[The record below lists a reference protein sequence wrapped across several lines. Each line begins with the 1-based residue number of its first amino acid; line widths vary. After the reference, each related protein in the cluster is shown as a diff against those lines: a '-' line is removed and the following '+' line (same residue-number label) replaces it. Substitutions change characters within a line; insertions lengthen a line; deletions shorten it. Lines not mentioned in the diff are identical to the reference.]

1 MKPTGLKNSPSDS
14 NGSGVNDRLKDR
26 GCFLSQEWTLE
37 YLFQKYPLTK
47 IPCQQFI
54 GQALETVK
62 GSTLRDALNELVGN
76 GRMDAYMAELITTS
90 VNNIVGALYDAEVV
104 HGDSEWLHFS
114 GPAPEDYWS
123 EAPIPVELAEDRMG
137 IVRKSGLGIAHYVA
151 CNDAFFAYYEGGT
164 GEINSMGCYNWKSAP
179 VDSQMLFR
187 RKFVKFGADSAP
199 HAFQE
204 TTLWPFGFENTWG
217 ARNEHRSELIL
228 EGRSLSL
235 TLKTEGDAWVALD
248 WNARRQADGVLW
260 RVKGYDRQS
269 DAFIVYVSHMAN
281 GAANDSFFYPPYSD
295 PFTRNEIAI
304 YTQNKVAMES
314 VIDRLQSGNLF
325 LLISANNGVSPRIG
339 EDGIWRWSN
348 PGQMQFQISA
358 GTTLAEAM
366 AELQRMRTSG
376 SPAVRCQERYRKVAD
391 RAPSVRMPGHE
402 NIEAIVA
409 HAPLGLEGL
418 KLEGDYMLR
427 YGASASFMDPHT
439 SFLSMRSLL
448 YSADYTHVDN
458 FLGFL
463 ADPVRR
469 GPDGQMP
476 EMLAYDGLP
485 NHFFLKWSF
494 QDMSWLGLVGHLLW
508 HSRDRQVLKYYA
520 TGCEHLLRILEDIDV
535 DTSLF
540 CTYGKWP
547 DMQIQEAGRKG
558 RPWVAWESGLWYEA
572 LRNWELL
579 TARQGD
585 GALSARI
592 GRTAR
597 KLHASF
603 QKLFYDDCVGFI
615 CDSVDPETKKQHA
628 HHPSFHLN
636 FLCGFF
642 AHELFDG
649 VALCRMAETA
659 HRGLYDTTWKTFRI
673 TLREGAFHSNLE
685 SKDVS
690 WAFAGLAKLFRLAR
704 HQQGLRAIME
714 CYEFHYGKMLHFLE
728 SFNLFP
734 TMNGDENRREVGF
747 DCGISSRHQAIL
759 EGFFGVHLAAD
770 NVGIFPLGLGEN
782 AAIRLNC
789 LPVGKSRWNF
799 VYTGSGTWPEQICL
813 DGKDSLASWVFPSRM
828 IDDREHTVEV
838 VFGENLPQHPVL
850 LEAGGLELVDAGL
863 KESALIA
870 RLCGPGRAYVRFW
883 SPSKPIIARNGE
895 PLEIQW
901 DSANRYAIAEVSV
914 REGEEIELSASVL
927 S

>member
-1 MKPTGLKNSPSDS
+1 METTRLKTPPTNPDG
-14 NGSGVNDRLKDR
+14 GMVNDRLKDR
-26 GCFLSQEWTLE
+26 GCFLSREWTLG
-37 YLFQKYPLTK
+37 YLFQKYRLTK
-47 IPCQQFI
+47 IP
-54 GQALETVK
+54 GQHFLGEALNSK
-62 GSTLRDALNELVGN
+62 KDSTLRDALEELLRC
-76 GRMDAYMAELITTS
+76 GRIDAYMAELIATS
-90 VNNIVGALYDAEVV
+90 LNNIVGSLYNADAVP
-104 HGDSEWLHFS
+104 GDSEWLHFS
-114 GPAPEDYWS
+114 GPAPVDYWS
-123 EAPIPVELAEDRMG
+123 EAPIPVELTEDRTG

-151 CNDAFFAYYEGGT
+151 CNDTFYAYYEAGT
-164 GEINSMGCYNWKSAP
+164 GGINAWGCHNWKSAP
-179 VDSQMLFR
+179 LSSQKLFGN
-187 RKFVKFGADSAP
+187 KSVKFGADSAP

-217 ARNEHRSELIL
+217 ARNEHRSALIL

-235 TLKTEGDAWVALD
+235 TLKTEGDSWVALD
-248 WNARRQADGVLW
+248 WNARRQQDGILW
-260 RVKGYDRQS
+260 RVKGYDTQT
-269 DAFIVYVSHMAN
+269 DAFIVYVSYVAN
-281 GAANDSFFYPPYSD
+281 HAADNSFFYPPYSD
-295 PFTRNEIAI
+295 AFTKEEIAA
-304 YTQNKVAMES
+304 YTHDKVPMES
-314 VIDRLQSGNLF
+314 AIDRFQSGNLF
-325 LLISANNGVSPRIG
+325 LAISGNNGVCPQIG

-348 PGQMQFQISA
+348 RGQMQFQISA
-358 GTTLAEAM
+358 GTTLAEAIT
-366 AELQRMRTSG
+366 ELQRVRTSG
-376 SPAVRCQERYRKVAD
+376 SPTVRCQERYRRVASG
-391 RAPSVRMPGHE
+391 APSVQMPGHR

-427 YGASASFMDPHT
+427 YGANASFMDPHT

-476 EMLAYDGLP
+476 EMLAFDGLP
-485 NHFFLKWSF
+485 DHFFLKWSF

-508 HSRDRQVLKYYA
+508 HSRDRQVMKHYA
-520 TGCEHLLRILEDIDV
+520 TGCEHLLRILEDIDA

-547 DMQIQEAGRKG
+547 DMQIEEAGRKG

-585 GALSARI
+585 HEISERI

-603 QKLFYDDCVGFI
+603 QKLFYDEVVGFI
-615 CDSVDPETKKQHA
+615 CDSVDPETKSQHP
-628 HHPSFHLN
+628 HYPSFHLN

-649 VALCRMAETA
+649 ASLCRMAETA
-659 HRGLYDTTWKTFRI
+659 YRGLYDTTWKTFRI
-673 TLREGAFHSNLE
+673 TLRVGAFHSNLE

-704 HQQGLRAIME
+704 HRQGLRAILE

-728 SFNLFP
+728 SFNMFP
-734 TMNGDENRREVGF
+734 SMNGDENRREVGF

-759 EGFFGVHLAAD
+759 EGFFGVHLAPD
-770 NVGIFPLGLGEN
+770 NVGIFPLGLGEEG
-782 AAIRLNC
+782 AIRLNN

-799 VYTGSGTWPEQICL
+799 TYTGSGSWPEQICL
-813 DGKDSLASWVFPSRM
+813 DGKDSPASWVFPSRM
-828 IDDREHTVEV
+828 IDDGEHTVEV
-838 VFGENLPQHPVL
+838 VFSEHLPRHPVL
-850 LEAGGLELVDAGL
+850 LEAGGLELVDAEIKGSTL
-863 KESALIA
+863 VA
-870 RLCGPGRAYVRFW
+870 RLRGPGRAYVRFW
-883 SPSKPIIARNGE
+883 SPSQPIVTRNGE
-895 PLEIQW
+895 PLEMTW
-901 DSANRYAIAEVSV
+901 NSSDRYALAEVSV
-914 REGEEIELSASVL
+914 PEGEEIELSAFL